1 MARDRNKVNFQL
13 NFSEQDEPDD
23 VSESNFAIATK
34 TKTIQP
40 SSLKDMGASRRPPTV
55 PKVTTK
61 GAAVIEGI
69 PARM

>member
-34 TKTIQP
+34 TKTI
-40 SSLKDMGASRRPPTV
+40 
-55 PKVTTK
+55 
-61 GAAVIEGI
+61 
-69 PARM
+69 